1 MEFVLFTLIIVLAFI
16 VIFLYARLYEEIKN
30 VKGRGVVDEIKKEI
44 ESLIVEFNKVS
55 NRKIIVMDEK
65 IKEIENLVKLADERI
80 LKLDSLTRNYTEL
93 IKRYEIAKRD
103 FQNALTDFNK
113 LKEVSE
119 SRISKKETENTKRS
133 SHKQS
138 VRKSL
143 VSETTQLEDKSLL
156 SKASEEESDRSKIS
170 FLREEVSKMD
180 IENMDFENR
189 AELLRKLVSSGF
201 DDYELIKLGFTES
214 EISLA
219 KILISNKS

>member
-103 FQNALTDFNK
+103 FQNAL
-113 LKEVSE
+113 
-119 SRISKKETENTKRS
+119 
-133 SHKQS
+133 
-138 VRKSL
+138 
-143 VSETTQLEDKSLL
+143 
-156 SKASEEESDRSKIS
+156 
-170 FLREEVSKMD
+170 
-180 IENMDFENR
+180 
-189 AELLRKLVSSGF
+189 
-201 DDYELIKLGFTES
+201 
-214 EISLA
+214 
-219 KILISNKS
+219 